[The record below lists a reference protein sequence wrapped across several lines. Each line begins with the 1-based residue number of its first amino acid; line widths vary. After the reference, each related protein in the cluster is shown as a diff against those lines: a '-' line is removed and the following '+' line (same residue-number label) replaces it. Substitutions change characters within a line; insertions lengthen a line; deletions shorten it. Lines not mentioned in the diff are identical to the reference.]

1 MLSQA
6 PERNM
11 RAVRAVL
18 LLGWVVILASLLYDP
33 VTPSLTSPDNF
44 ASPFRLGGPPVI
56 VQGVPLAL
64 EPYPMGNRIFW
75 TVIVPIVPLFLM
87 VFGHETWRRICPL
100 SLVSQIPRILGWQ
113 RRVKSLNRSAG
124 RVDRVLALVPNNSWM
139 RRNHYYFQFGFLSL
153 GVIGRIL
160 FYNSDRLAL
169 FGAILFILLFAFAVG
184 LIYGGKT
191 WCNYFCPVAVIQAA
205 YTGPGGL
212 LDTKAHIAPSP
223 VAQSMCRAPFAGG
236 DHSTCVG
243 CTMHCPDA
251 DLENSY
257 WKRVESEPKRLMIYG
272 LFGLVFAFNTYF
284 YLYSGGLWYYES
296 GAWTHESSQ
305 LSTLMG
311 PGFFIAGHALP
322 IPKIVAVPIY
332 FVVCIAASYGLFALV
347 ERSYGRLCARFGRP
361 LNTAQ
366 LRHRMFT
373 IAGFLTIITFY
384 WYSGRSNISLLPS
397 WAARLL
403 DLTVAALAIT
413 WLISSLSRD
422 ADNYLRERLGRT
434 LRQQLVRM
442 GFRSEDVLEGRAIE
456 QLTAE
461 EVYVL
466 AKTLPNFSAAQ
477 KREAYRHILV
487 DALETGQTHSSNS
500 LQMLRDVRE
509 QLGLSDADH
518 AAIAEAVGIQDPSLL
533 DMDSA
538 RSIELRQRRENY
550 RKFLLDLIQE
560 GLGQG
565 VQPAVFLASPAALNE
580 IDALRGLFGVSEEE
594 HARIFA
600 EVTHDDARFVES
612 ARKLLDAFRQT
623 EAFRFSLAT
632 DDRPEARLVRYGLLL
647 RQKHLI
653 HDIVAVVAS
662 IDAPEIARS
671 FAQSIY
677 ALASDETD
685 PALLEAIALRSRRY
699 PRRLPAFDVGQGV
712 FLLCGRHRGGEA
724 RGRGLGHARRGPRF
738 DRCCARR
745 VGSCRGRSRERRRPG
760 RQVLATRPGAFGV
773 SRGIARDGAPWPA
786 SGVDCHHGGIAFRGS
801 VRRARFAVA
810 GQNREGLRSSSSTT
824 PATKFAWRARISDLI
839 FLLVSGET
847 ETWVDSDQGRFVL
860 GRGDKG
866 TVFGE
871 LGVITRRPRSASVE
885 VCSDRASAVSIPKAI
900 VDDLLERDLPATR
913 GILQVVSGY
922 LLNTISATA
931 HSSHPLAPNPSE
943 AR

>member
-1 MLSQA
+1 MLSQT

-11 RAVRAVL
+11 RVVRAVL
-18 LLGWVVILASLLYDP
+18 LLGWLVILASLLYDP
-33 VTPSLTSPDNF
+33 VSSNLTSRDN
-44 ASPFRLGGPPVI
+44 ALSPFRLGGPPVL

-75 TVIVPIVPLFLM
+75 TMIVPIVPLFLM
-87 VFGHETWRRICPL
+87 LFGHETWRRICPL

-124 RVDRVLALVPNNSWM
+124 RVDRVLALVPNNSWL
-139 RRNHYYFQFGFLSL
+139 RRNHYYLQFGLLSL
-153 GVIGRIL
+153 GVVGRIL

-169 FGAILFILLFAFAVG
+169 FTAILFILLFAFAVG
-184 LIYGGKT
+184 LVYGGKT

-212 LDTKAHIAPSP
+212 LDSKAHIAPTP
-223 VAQSMCRAPFAGG
+223 VAQSMCRAPLAGG

-243 CTMHCPDA
+243 CTMNCPDA

-257 WKRVESEPKRLMIYG
+257 WKRVESEPKRFMYYG

-284 YLYSGGLWYYES
+284 YLYSGGLRYYES
-296 GAWTHESSQ
+296 GAWTHESNQ

-322 IPKIVAVPIY
+322 IPKIVAAPIY
-332 FVVCIAASYGLFALV
+332 FVVCIAASYGLLRLV
-347 ERSYGRLCARFGRP
+347 EHVYGRLCARLGSP
-361 LNTAQ
+361 LTKAR

-373 IAGFLTIITFY
+373 IAGFLSIATFY
-384 WYSGRSNISLLPS
+384 WYAGRSNLLLAPS
-397 WAARLL
+397 WAVRLL
-403 DLTVAALAIT
+403 DFTIAALTIT

-422 ADNYLRERLGRT
+422 ADIYLRERLGRT

-560 GLGQG
+560 GLRQG
-565 VQPAVFLASPAALNE
+565 VQPAAYLATPAALNE
-580 IDALRGLFGVSEEE
+580 IDALRGLFAVSEEE
-594 HARIFA
+594 HARVLA
-600 EVTHDDARFVES
+600 EVTHDDAQFVAS

-623 EAFRFSLAT
+623 EAFRFSLAS
-632 DDRPEARLVRYGLLL
+632 DDRPEARLVRHGLLL
-647 RQKHLI
+647 RQSHLI

-662 IDAPEIARS
+662 IDAPDIARS

-677 ALASDETD
+677 ALASHETD
-685 PALLEAIALRSRRY
+685 PPLLEAIASVPVDIRDAFRRSTSDKVFFSYTDVIEAVRPADEVLRALAADRDSIVAALAASGLVAAEPANADALVDKLW
-699 PRRLPAFDVGQGV
+699 PRDRAPSAFLDEWRETVRLGQRPASIVIMAE
-712 FLLCGRHRGGEA
+712 LLS
-724 RGRGLGHARRGPRF
+724 
-738 DRCCARR
+738 
-745 VGSCRGRSRERRRPG
+745 V
-760 RQVLATRPGAFGV
+760 GAFAALNLQ
-773 SRGIARDGAPWPA
+773 SLAKIAKD
-786 SGVDCHHGGIAFRGS
+786 STLKF
-801 VRRARFAVA
+801 FEA
-810 GQNREGLRSSSSTT
+810 GDQICLAGEDSES
-824 PATKFAWRARISDLI
+824 I

-847 ETWVDSDQGRFVL
+847 ETWVHGDQGRFVL
-860 GRGDKG
+860 GRGGRG

-900 VDDLLERDLPATR
+900 IDDLLERDLPATR

-931 HSSHPLAPNPSE
+931 HSSHSLAPSPSE

>member
-124 RVDRVLALVPNNSWM
+124 RVDRVLALVPNDLWM

-677 ALASDETD
+677 ALASHETD
-685 PALLEAIALRSRRY
+685 PALLEAIASVPVDIRDAFRRSTSDKVFFSYADVIEAVR
-699 PRRLPAFDVGQGV
+699 PADEVLGTLAADRDSIVAALAVSGLVAADPASAAALVDKFWP
-712 FLLCGRHRGGEA
+712 
-724 RGRGLGHARRGPRF
+724 RGLAPS
-738 DRCCARR
+738 A
-745 VGSCRGRSRERRRPG
+745 SLEESREMVRLGQRPASI
-760 RQVLATRPGAFGV
+760 VIMAELLSVGAFAALDLQ
-773 SRGIARDGAPWPA
+773 SLAKIAKD
-786 SGVDCHHGGIAFRGS
+786 SILEFYN
-801 VRRARFAVA
+801 A
-810 GQNREGLRSSSSTT
+810 GDQICLAGEDSE
-824 PATKFAWRARISDLI
+824 LI

-860 GRGDKG
+860 GRGGRG